1 LGERNAN
8 GSFQSFHDFAER
20 VPEPVLNKRTV
31 ESLIK
36 AGAFDSLGHPR
47 RGLLMVFEQIIDGTL
62 IHRRERDQGVMSLFG
77 DLGGD
82 RVEGFDERISIPVNE
97 FDKSDRLRFE
107 KEMLGLYVSDHPLLG
122 VEAALRRK
130 VDCGLAEAP
139 ERDDGAVLVLGGV
152 ITNLARKFTKK
163 GDQMAV
169 FVLEDLDSAIEV
181 TVFPR
186 ALMELGHKLVDDA
199 IVTVKGRIDRRDEA
213 RVGFMA
219 MDVNIVE
226 GLDSNSAALRLKVPS
241 TSLNELKI
249 HQIRKILRD
258 HPGASPVFLH
268 IGHGKILR
276 LADEFCV
283 DLDRAVGEL
292 RMLLGHDAVML

>member
-1 LGERNAN
+1 
-8 GSFQSFHDFAER
+8 
-20 VPEPVLNKRTV
+20 
-31 ESLIK
+31 
-36 AGAFDSLGHPR
+36 
-47 RGLLMVFEQIIDGTL
+47 MVFEQIIDGTL
-62 IHRRERDQGVMSLFG
+62 VRRRERDQGVMSLFG
-77 DLGGD
+77 DLGAGS
-82 RVEGFDERISIPVNE
+82 VEGFDERIAIPESE

-130 VDCGLAEAP
+130 VDCGIAEAP
-139 ERDDGAVLVLGGV
+139 EREDGAVLVLGGV
-152 ITNLARKFTKK
+152 ITNMARKFTKK

-169 FVLEDLDSAIEV
+169 FVLEDLDSSIEV

-199 IVTVKGRIDRRDEA
+199 IVTVKGRVDKRDDV

-219 MDVNIVE
+219 LDVTIIE
-226 GLDSNSAALRLKVPS
+226 GLDSASSASLRLKVPS

-258 HPGASPVFLH
+258 HPGDSPVYLH
-268 IGHGKILR
+268 IGQGKILR